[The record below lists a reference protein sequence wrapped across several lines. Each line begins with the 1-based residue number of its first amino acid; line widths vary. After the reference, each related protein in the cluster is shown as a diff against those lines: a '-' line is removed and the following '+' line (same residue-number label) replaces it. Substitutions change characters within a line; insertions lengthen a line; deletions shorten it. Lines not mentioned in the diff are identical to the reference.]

1 MYASY
6 FTKIK
11 KENEMSKY
19 DRVYNFSAGPS
30 MLPLEVIEEVAASLP
45 NYNGTGQ
52 SVMEMSHRSQE
63 FQQIIDY
70 AEANLRKLMNIPEN
84 YKVLFL
90 QGGGT
95 LQFSM
100 VPINLLRNSKKADYI
115 VTGQWAKKAAEEAK
129 KFGDIRIVADSL
141 DATYTYIPKCKRE
154 DFRPDADYVYICTNN
169 TIYGSHYPYVPDTGD
184 IPLVADMSSC
194 ILSEEVDVS
203 KYGLIWAGAQ
213 KNVAPAGVTIVII
226 REDLI
231 GFAPENTPIYLDYK
245 IHADKGSMYN
255 TPPCFSI
262 YVAGEVFKYLEKIG
276 GIPAIHEYDVKKATL
291 LYDYIDGSGFYKAPV
306 NKEDRSLM
314 NVTFVIGDDELEKK
328 FISEAKEKGFYNLK
342 GHKTAGGMRASIY
355 NAVPL
360 EGVEALVEFMEEFR
374 KANS

>member
-1 MYASY
+1 
-6 FTKIK
+6 
-11 KENEMSKY
+11 MSKY
-19 DRVYNFSAGPS
+19 DRIFNFSAGPS
-30 MLPLEVIEEVAASLP
+30 VLPLEVIEDAAKNLP

-52 SVMEMSHRSQE
+52 SVMEMSHRSKE
-63 FQQIIDY
+63 FQQIIDD
-70 AEANLRKLMNIPEN
+70 AEKNLRDLMEIPDN

-115 VTGQWAKKAAEEAK
+115 VTGEWAKKAAEEAK
-129 KFGDIRIVADSL
+129 KFGDIRIVASSEVKNF
-141 DATYTYIPKCKRE
+141 TYIPKVGKE
-154 DFRPDADYVYICTNN
+154 DFREDADYVYICTNN
-169 TIYGSHYPYVPDTGD
+169 TIFGSHFPYVPDTGD

-194 ILSEEVDVS
+194 ILSEKVDVS

-255 TPPCFSI
+255 TPPCFAI
-262 YVAGEVFKYLEKIG
+262 YIAGEVFKLLIENGGLDAMNEK
-276 GIPAIHEYDVKKATL
+276 DVRKAEK
-291 LYDYIDGSGFYKAPV
+291 LYKYIDESGFYSAPV
-306 NKEDRSLM
+306 AVEDRSLM
-314 NVTFVIGDDELEKK
+314 NVVFLTGDEALDKE
-328 FISEAKEKGFYNLK
+328 FIASAREEGLYNLA
-342 GHKTAGGMRASIY
+342 GHRVMGGMRASIY
-355 NAVPL
+355 NAMPE
-360 EGVEALVEFMEEFR
+360 EGVDKLIDFMERFKR
-374 KANS
+374 SKQG